1 MLAIA
6 DASASR
12 QTTQASAGYFLM
24 AYLGFSIPVITT
36 GVLIDGVGHALA
48 LTLFGLALLG
58 A

>member
-1 MLAIA
+1 
-6 DASASR
+6 
-12 QTTQASAGYFLM
+12 M

-58 A
+58 GVIATLVLLRKAR